1 VRICYS
7 CCMSARGSVWL
18 LVALAACRSATP
30 SARERVLDKLPASA
44 SVVIAADGKALA
56 TRGFKAIVDRLRPE
70 WPPNTRCVF
79 DAAVKADQVAMAQD
93 DRGIVVVLDTRAKTA
108 CPMLSHVDGDL
119 WVATVGDAQ
128 LASGESI
135 LADDRFER
143 ARKYLEKAPLAIAMD
158 DPVVGRFLATAS
170 PEPLEAWLAIDAN
183 DPAAAA
189 AIERELR
196 GLLAR
201 LTNDVATSS
210 VAGHVAIRQDG
221 LQVVAETHDATAA
234 DLAAIVRAVLRT
246 PPRITPRQI
255 PANPTPAGC
264 PTPQPPVVGCGDDGK
279 MLIVSSLGAVAD
291 ALGTGVE
298 PVVADGQVDG
308 LRVTRDIASLGLV
321 RGDVIFAVG
330 GRRISRAVQ
339 LVDDLRAERRATTLS
354 FRRAGQPTVLA
365 ITQR

>member
-1 VRICYS
+1 
-7 CCMSARGSVWL
+7 MSARGSVWL
-18 LVALAACRSATP
+18 FVALAACRSATP
-30 SARERVLDKLPASA
+30 GARERLLDKLPGSA
-44 SVVIAADGKALA
+44 SIVIAADGKALA

-70 WPPNTRCVF
+70 WPPSTRCVF
-79 DAAVKADQVAMAQD
+79 DAAAKAEQVAMAQD
-93 DRGIVVVLDTRAKTA
+93 DRGILIALDTRARVA

-119 WVATVGDAQ
+119 WIATVGDAQ
-128 LASGESI
+128 LATGDSV
-135 LADDRFER
+135 LADPRFER

-158 DPVVGRFLATAS
+158 DPAVGRFLATAS

-183 DPAAAA
+183 DPVAAA

-196 GLLAR
+196 GLVTRVGDDA
-201 LTNDVATSS
+201 

-221 LQVVAETHDATAA
+221 LQVVAETHDATAS
-234 DLAAIVRAVLRT
+234 DLAAVVRAVLRS
-246 PPRITPRQI
+246 PPRITPRQVP
-255 PANPTPAGC
+255 PAPKVGC
-264 PTPQPPVVGCGDDGK
+264 PSLQPPVIDCSDDGK
-279 MLIVSSLGAVAD
+279 TLIVSSLGAVAD
-291 ALGTGVE
+291 ALGSGVE
-298 PVVADGQVDG
+298 PVVVDGQVDG